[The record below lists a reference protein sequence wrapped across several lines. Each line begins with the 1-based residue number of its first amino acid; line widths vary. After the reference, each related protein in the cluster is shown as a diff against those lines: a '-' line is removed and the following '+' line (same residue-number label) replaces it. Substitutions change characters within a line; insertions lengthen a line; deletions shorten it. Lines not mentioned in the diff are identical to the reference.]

1 MYNMQM
7 KFKMM
12 NSAMWRVRDKHFADY
27 IGSQITTNEVD
38 DAIDNKRSARATHSR
53 GQILLGA
60 IDAVCRA
67 IAHTNEAARIAR
79 RDIETMQH
87 HFGCPTF
94 FLTVT
99 PDDDNHI
106 LIQIYSQ
113 TFLSPQVDID
123 NMTDE
128 EIFRLSN
135 LKTDLRIAFPGI
147 CAFFFEAM
155 LNIVLHDVIGWDKQ
169 NNCPTTASEGVFGQ
183 IQAVSVSVEEQGR
196 RTLHAHIL
204 IWEKSLNNLRT
215 TLYTGTEH
223 VARAAKRQIIEK
235 IDSLCSTDFFFPNGG
250 TTQTP

>member
-155 LNIVLHDVIGWDKQ
+155 LNIVLHDVTNRITVQLLHLRVSLVKYKQ
-169 NNCPTTASEGVFGQ
+169 YQFPWKSRDGEHCMLIFSFGKK
-183 IQAVSVSVEEQGR
+183 V
-196 RTLHAHIL
+196 
-204 IWEKSLNNLRT
+204 
-215 TLYTGTEH
+215 
-223 VARAAKRQIIEK
+223 
-235 IDSLCSTDFFFPNGG
+235 
-250 TTQTP
+250 